1 MATSPFKAFI
11 PFTCNYAV
19 APNLPDHR
27 VVDPSPSTWRS
38 IGLTSVIPGE
48 DDLRV
53 NVEVGNLLMVQINE
67 RILPGKVRDEELK
80 KRVAK
85 LEAAEGRK
93 VSKKEYA
100 ELRDQTEFDLLPRA
114 FIRRSNIPVFFC
126 KHSRM
131 GAQWML
137 VFTSSAKKAGDVVA
151 FLESVFDDGWLPM
164 PVSTQGSVQ
173 SVLTQIVTGDH
184 YGTQEDQWSPG
195 RSAMLKASDKRTVR
209 VKDAAVSSERI
220 LGLIKDGY
228 EVTELQIDHGDESQH
243 TFIVN
248 TNLTFKRVD
257 PGHIKDTGDFYADAT
272 LRLAHIKALL
282 GEFFRSPED
291 GGVIEMVAST
301 AATDDEEL

>member
-11 PFTCNYAV
+11 PFTCNVGVCAH
-19 APNLPDHR
+19 PSDHR
-27 VVDPSPSTWRS
+27 AVDPSPSTWRS

-53 NVEVGNLLMVQINE
+53 NVEVGNLMMVQINE

-85 LEAAEGRK
+85 LEDQEGRK

-114 FIRRSNIPVFFC
+114 FIRRTNIPVFFC
-126 KHSRM
+126 KNTRM
-131 GAQWML
+131 GAQWMI

-164 PVSTQGSVQ
+164 PVSTHGSVQ

-184 YGTQEDQWSPG
+184 EGTDWAPG
-195 RSAMLKASDKRTVR
+195 RAGMLKASDKRTVR

-228 EVTELQIDHGDESQH
+228 EVTELQIEHGDESQH

-248 TNLTFKRVD
+248 ANLTFKRVE
-257 PGHIKDTGDFYADAT
+257 PGNIKDTGDFYADAT
-272 LRLAHIKALL
+272 FRLAHIKALL
-282 GEFFRSPED
+282 TEFFRSPYD
-291 GGVIEMVAST
+291 GGVIEMVEAP
-301 AATDDEEL
+301 ATSDEDEL